1 MLDIG
6 LPGLDG
12 YRVAETLRR
21 EPAFANV
28 RLVAVSGYGQAE
40 DRSRAKAAGFDHHLV
55 KPVDFVQLVT
65 ALSRN

>member
-1 MLDIG
+1 
-6 LPGLDG
+6 
-12 YRVAETLRR
+12 VAEALRR

-55 KPVDFVQLVT
+55 KPVDLRQLVS
-65 ALSRN
+65 ALAPN